1 MATSLKQV
9 QESMGTLPI
18 KEKEEDLGSSF
29 IEDYGSGTEP
39 SQPETAEQKYIVF
52 RLVKKK
58 VRRLTLDGICH
69 EVMNPNTKIPETIRL
84 IRGASSIWTTELT
97 ELLKDKEYV
106 SKNRIGLHFEDGI
119 CRVGIHELNKIEFA
133 RRNKNNVGKN
143 RSGSGKYD
151 YYEYDAA
158 EEQKMRHEK
167 QMGRINL
174 IQSISTMDEKKM
186 IKLALFLGIKP
197 YDDEVGLPKTP
208 DGYRTELLIKA
219 DTQPEIVNRY
229 LNAKE
234 VEIAYLVRKA
244 ITEAKIDLGGQTGNV
259 IWAGGGGHIAKIP
272 SHRKPLEYLTELA
285 MTNSQEGK
293 QFKEQLESMIT

>member
-9 QESMGTLPI
+9 QESMGTLP
-18 KEKEEDLGSSF
+18 KEETQILESSF
-29 IEDYGSGTEP
+29 TDYGSGNEP
-39 SQPETAEQKYIVF
+39 AQPETVEQKYVVF

-69 EVMNPNTKIPETIRL
+69 EVMNPKTNIPETIRL

-97 ELLKDKEYV
+97 ELLKDKDYV
-106 SKNRIGLHFEDGI
+106 SKNRMGLHFEDGI
-119 CRVGIHELNKIEFA
+119 CRVGIHELTKLEFA
-133 RRNKNNVGKN
+133 RRNKNNVGKMRN
-143 RSGSGKYD
+143 GSGKYD

-167 QMGRINL
+167 QMSRINL
-174 IQSISTMDEKKM
+174 IQSISSMEEGKM
-186 IKLALFLGIKP
+186 VKLALFLGVKP
-197 YDDEVGLPKTP
+197 YDEEVGLPKTP
-208 DGYRTELLIKA
+208 NGYRTELLIKA
-219 DTQPEIVNRY
+219 DTQPEIVSRY

-234 VEIAYLVRKA
+234 VEVAYLVRKA
-244 ITEAKIDLGGQTGNV
+244 ITDAKIDLGGQTGNV
-259 IWAGGGGHIAKIP
+259 MWAGSGGHIAKIP

-285 MTNSQEGK
+285 MTNSQDGK